1 MNRIDRLSAILTH
14 LQSSRLIT
22 AADIARRFD
31 ISLRTVYRDI
41 RALGQAGV
49 PVIGEAGLGY
59 SIMEGYRL
67 PPVMFTREEALA
79 FLMAEKI
86 VKKVTDQHNSE
97 QFQSAMYKIRAVL
110 RTSEKSVLDDVEE
123 NIEVISKRN
132 SLFKSSQSNL
142 LQILLGSIA
151 DQKVVDIKYTTF
163 DKEETTRRPVEPVGI
178 YYAYDQWYLI
188 AYCRL
193 RTDYRTFRI
202 DRIASTQPTNA
213 KFEKQHPSLK
223 EYLDKIERKEKLI
236 KVVLLVD
243 QSIMKFIRQQK
254 YDQGLVLEN
263 NLGDKVEMTFMV
275 SSIYSIARWIIM
287 MADHLTV
294 VQPEYLRVHLIE
306 MTERIIGRLKDT
318 STKDKRIRPEK

>member
-22 AADIARRFD
+22 GSDIARRFD

-41 RALGQAGV
+41 RALEQAGV

-86 VKKVTDQHNSE
+86 VRKVTDQHNSE

-110 RTSEKSVLDDVEE
+110 RNSEKSVLDDVEE

-151 DQKVVDIKYTTF
+151 DQKVVDIKYTTL
-163 DKEETTRRPVEPVGI
+163 DKEVTTRRHVEPVGI

-193 RTDYRTFRI
+193 RTAYRTFRI
-202 DRIASTQPTNA
+202 DRISSTHTTNA

-243 QSIMKFIRQQK
+243 QSIMKFIREQK

-275 SSIYSIARWIIM
+275 SSIYNIARWIIM

-294 VQPEYLRVHLIE
+294 VQPDYLKVHLIE
-306 MTERIIGRLKDT
+306 LTERIIGRLKEV
-318 STKDKRIRPEK
+318 P